1 MADSTEG
8 NENCVVIYSPYMS
21 FNLPSVENKSRCLKQ
36 NIQGYSTLKDKEED
50 TLQMFIFYGVFGALL
65 FFFVFWFLF
74 ILILVSFLLNF

>member
-21 FNLPSVENKSRCLKQ
+21 FNLPSVETKSRCLKQ

-50 TLQMFIFYGVFGALL
+50 TLQMFIFMVFLEL
-65 FFFVFWFLF
+65 YFYFLYFDFFLF
-74 ILILVSFLLNF
+74 